1 MYCKKEKEENSKKRI
16 NVKLKDQWN
25 SNFIRQKISDKI
37 LDDPKNTH
45 DQNLSCSNSLIRIKL
60 PIGVQNKMFINSN
73 LGNLCETN
81 SIAVSDNKVKVPS
94 ELVGL
99 KNINEESEIK
109 EKQTLMTQI
118 TDDLL
123 ECKILEIVKE
133 FKEKHVSFKE
143 FLNLNVK
150 NFLSLKESGVYDTLI
165 KDYRREK
172 GPNKLILIKGYRFT
186 NSFKTWVYELDPS
199 KSEVLGIVEKNFEIL
214 KYVVYF
220 VLEGSENKNKK
231 IHISELSK
239 FIGVGSMMVRNTAI
253 LLGDLKVLDY
263 ICNYG
268 IESVNLRD
276 VTKSTTGTHYH
287 LSLNYLLTKYF
298 KIMFQQ
304 KVYSE
309 PYILKPL
316 SSDHPDFLMILNN
329 MDQSFQDY
337 FKNEFDKKN
346 SSLINFH
353 DYEYVIVDF
362 TTLISTMNIKSKLEK
377 YFPPANVL
385 FLIVGVGLLGDIKH
399 KYKNVLIPY
408 NVKIISPE
416 FFCRLI
422 QLDLPKNKD
431 YLELFNR
438 ILNNVKEQNINA
450 LKYINETIKTD
461 LYNTADLMNKL
472 NTKNLSI
479 IFNFTDTSSEFLK
492 IYIEK
497 IKKEI
502 EKYGATLNL
511 PPICIETAKN
521 LIIKAKN
528 LGIIGINYEPIGYV
542 GAALYLTS
550 RFLLQKFRITQK
562 IIYDNLKITN
572 TPLDSRMSELTQN
585 DEILFNVLFN
595 ASVNQILNK
604 IDIRLTQYKELAM
617 KIIKLAFEKIYKV
630 QDRESAHK
638 EPIVITATAIY
649 LAVNNLGMII
659 QQDKIAKIIGFTTS
673 AIYYTLIEFKAIEDE
688 FKKLNIELLDPI
700 GKKRLENSKKFDE
713 QIISVLKEYGELTT
727 KQILVKLN
735 EDPSKERN
743 LYDHLNSLT
752 EQGILRKRLVQI
764 GSSLNARWKI
774 KDFSDKIVEILEK
787 EWELNTIQL
796 LLKLNMNISRKGYL
810 KAHLIKLVEDG
821 IIKHENGFWKLKRS
835 ETMDE
840 EIIDL
845 LKMRGRLNTVQIISE
860 LKQYSPNTLRPHLNN
875 LAELGVLKKDQRRD
889 GKITINYW
897 EYSNIK

>member
-1 MYCKKEKEENSKKRI
+1 MYCKKEKEENSQKGV
-16 NVKLKDQWN
+16 NVKLKDQLK
-25 SNFIRQKISDKI
+25 SDFIRQNIPYKI
-37 LDDPKNTH
+37 LDDSKNTN
-45 DQNLSCSNSLIRIKL
+45 DQNSSCSINSKCIKL

-73 LGNLCETN
+73 LGYLYEIN
-81 SIAVSDNKVKVPS
+81 SIAVSDDKVKVSS

-99 KNINEESEIK
+99 KNVDEKLEIK
-109 EKQTLMTQI
+109 EIQTLMTQI
-118 TDDLL
+118 TDDFL

-133 FKEKHVSFKE
+133 FKEKYIPFKE

-150 NFLSLKESGVYDTLI
+150 NFLSMKESGVFDTLI
-165 KDYRREK
+165 RDYRREK
-172 GPNKLILIKGYRFT
+172 GENKLILIKGYHFT

-199 KSEVLGIVEKNFEIL
+199 KSEVLGKIEKNFEIL
-214 KYVVYF
+214 KYVMYF
-220 VLEGSENKNKK
+220 LLEGSENNDNK
-231 IHISELSK
+231 ISISELSN
-239 FIGVGSMMVRNTAI
+239 FIGVGSMMVRKTAI
-253 LLGDLKVLDY
+253 LLGDLKVIDY
-263 ICNYG
+263 TCNYG

-287 LSLNYLLTKYF
+287 LSLNYLLTQYF

-316 SSDHPDFLMILNN
+316 SSDHPDFLMILNS

-337 FKNEFDKKN
+337 FKNEFDRKN
-346 SSLINFH
+346 TSLINFR
-353 DYEYVIVDF
+353 DYDYVIVDF
-362 TTLISTMNIKSKLEK
+362 TTLISTSNIKSKLEK

-385 FLIVGVGLLGDIKH
+385 FLIVGVGLLSDIKH
-399 KYKNVLIPY
+399 KYKNILIPY

-416 FFCRLI
+416 FFYRLI
-422 QLDLPKNKD
+422 QLDLPKNIE
-431 YLELFNR
+431 YLVLFKR
-438 ILNNVKEQNINA
+438 ILKNAKTQNIDA
-450 LKYINETIKTD
+450 LKQINEAIKTD
-461 LYNTADLMNKL
+461 LYNTADLMNEL
-472 NTKNLSI
+472 GTENLSM
-479 IFNFTDTSSEFLK
+479 IFNFTDTSLEFLK

-511 PPICIETAKN
+511 PPECIEVAKN

-528 LGIIGINYEPIGYV
+528 LGIIGINYDPIGYV
-542 GAALYLTS
+542 GAALYLSS
-550 RFLLQKFRITQK
+550 RFLLQKFRITQD

-572 TPLDSRMSELTQN
+572 TPLESRMSELTQN
-585 DEILFNVLFN
+585 DEVLFDVLFN

-604 IDIRLTQYKELAM
+604 LNIKLTKYKELAM

-638 EPIVITATAIY
+638 EPIVITGTAIY

-673 AIYYTLIEFKAIEDE
+673 AFYYTLIEFKVIENE
-688 FKKLNIELLDPI
+688 FKKLSIELVDPI

-713 QIISVLKEYGELTT
+713 QIINVLEEYGELTT

-735 EDPSKERN
+735 EEPSKERN

-752 EQGILRKRLVQI
+752 EQGILRKQLVQI
-764 GSSLNARWKI
+764 ESSLKARWKI

-796 LLKLNMNISRKGYL
+796 LLKLNMNLSRKGYL
-810 KAHLIKLVEDG
+810 EEHLNKLVEDEL
-821 IIKHENGFWKLKRS
+821 IKYEKDFWKLKRS
-835 ETMDE
+835 KTMDE

-845 LKMRGRLNTVQIISE
+845 LKMRVRLNTLQIISE

-897 EYSNIK
+897 EYSND